1 MPKPIRRALLLC
13 LCLGLLGACAAPAT
27 SDSQQ
32 QPASQRVAAKPAPPM
47 SRPLPGNEVR
57 EAPKLDYSCKADAD
71 CAVKNVGNCCGAM
84 PACVNKDSPVD
95 PAAVQSQCAKQGMVS
110 ACGFR
115 PVSACRC
122 NAGTCESADDGNP
135 LRGPALPAEPTH

>member
-1 MPKPIRRALLLC
+1 MSKLFRLSLSLC
-13 LCLGLLGACAAPAT
+13 LCLLGACAMSAGNDA
-27 SDSQQ
+27 QQ
-32 QPASQRVAAKPAPPM
+32 QSATKPAATRPAPPM
-47 SRPLPGNEVR
+47 SGPLPANEVR
-57 EAPKLDYSCKADAD
+57 EAPKLDYSCKTDAD

-115 PVSACRC
+115 PVSTCRC
-122 NAGTCESADDGNP
+122 NAGTCESADDDSA